1 MKEMEYSE
9 DELLGLINGEQEK
22 QNDNVET
29 IETEKVANKKN
40 LDERLNDIDRVLDV
54 SLFLLF
60 SWSISY
66 QSKGPIS

>member
-29 IETEKVANKKN
+29 IETEKVANTTN

-54 SLFLLF
+54 SLFSFIFMVHFL
-60 SWSISY
+60 
-66 QSKGPIS
+66 SK